1 MIGSLAPAY
10 PLRRVRRFSRW
21 PASIIVIGLSLGR
34 ASNLFPPKPPTGC
47 VQIVFGLRQAK
58 SLVPS
63 GLDV

>member
-1 MIGSLAPAY
+1 MIGSLAPAC

-47 VQIVFGLRQAK
+47 VQIVFGLR
-58 SLVPS
+58 
-63 GLDV
+63 